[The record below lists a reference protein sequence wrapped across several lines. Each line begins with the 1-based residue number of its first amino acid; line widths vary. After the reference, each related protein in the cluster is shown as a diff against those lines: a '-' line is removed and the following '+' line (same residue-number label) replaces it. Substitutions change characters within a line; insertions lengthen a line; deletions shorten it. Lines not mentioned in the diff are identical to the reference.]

1 MLLLEITK
9 VLIGLVSAGCFF
21 VLIPRA
27 IREDSSY
34 LRLITI
40 VFLII
45 AATNIAVGYIPITYG
60 SETIQSWGSFISVVA
75 ILSTLFMIIRESK
88 PVFARFPFYLT
99 FLPFISLLFFGS
111 LEVNI
116 AIKNLLIMIFEAG
129 AILVGLI
136 IFGINTY
143 LYSIS
148 RIYLMGTV
156 VFLINYILA
165 FTNLYNTFNGELVE
179 AIIACIGMIL
189 FAYALLKKPFNEHI
203 ISQ

>member
-1 MLLLEITK
+1 MLLLEITN
-9 VLIGLVSAGCFF
+9 VLIGVVSASCF
-21 VLIPRA
+21 LALSPRA
-27 IREDSSY
+27 VREDSSY
-34 LRLITI
+34 LRLITLVYLI
-40 VFLII
+40 V
-45 AATNIAVGYIPITYG
+45 AATNISVGYISVTYA

-75 ILSTLFMIIRESK
+75 ILSTLFMIIRDSK
-88 PVFARFPFYLT
+88 PVFARFPYYLT
-99 FLPFISLLFFGS
+99 FLPFISLIFFGS

-148 RIYLMGTV
+148 RIYLIGTLI
-156 VFLINYILA
+156 FLINFILA
-165 FTNLYNTFNGELVE
+165 FTDFYNTFNGELVE
-179 AIIACIGMIL
+179 AIIACLGMIL
-189 FAYALLKKPFNEHI
+189 FTYALLKKPFKEHI

>member
-9 VLIGLVSAGCFF
+9 VLIGLVSAGCF
-21 VLIPRA
+21 LMLSPKA

-34 LRLITI
+34 FRLITLVYLI
-40 VFLII
+40 V
-45 AATNIAVGYIPITYG
+45 AATNLAVGYIPITYE
-60 SETIQSWGSFISVVA
+60 SKTIQSWGSFISVVG
-75 ILSTLFMIIRESK
+75 ILSTLFMIIRDSK

-99 FLPFISLLFFGS
+99 FLPFISLIFFGS
-111 LEVNI
+111 LEVNM

-129 AILVGLI
+129 AILVGSI

-148 RIYLMGTV
+148 RIYLTGTII
-156 VFLINYILA
+156 FLVNYIIG
-165 FTNLYNTFNGELVE
+165 FTDFYNTFNGELVE
-179 AIIACIGMIL
+179 AIMTSTGMIL
-189 FAYALLKKPFNEHI
+189 FAYALIKKPFNDQI

>member
-1 MLLLEITK
+1 MLLLEITN
-9 VLIGLVSAGCFF
+9 VLIGVVSASCF
-21 VLIPRA
+21 LALSPRA
-27 IREDSSY
+27 VREDSSY
-34 LRLITI
+34 LRLITLVYLI
-40 VFLII
+40 V
-45 AATNIAVGYIPITYG
+45 AATNISVGYISVTYA

-75 ILSTLFMIIRESK
+75 ILSTLFMIIRDSK
-88 PVFARFPFYLT
+88 PVFARFPYYLT
-99 FLPFISLLFFGS
+99 FLPFISLIFFGS

-148 RIYLMGTV
+148 RIYLIGTLI
-156 VFLINYILA
+156 FLINFILA
-165 FTNLYNTFNGELVE
+165 FTDFYNTFNGELIE
-179 AIIACIGMIL
+179 AIIACLGMIL
-189 FAYALLKKPFNEHI
+189 FTYALLKKPFKEHI